1 MGAHVTLTGIRGL
14 IAPFLGM
21 ALYLGWAAHELPLG
35 VTLPAWS
42 GLGELLMPLAAVL
55 SGVSA
60 VGFRNL
66 QRRIE
71 ALQAE

>member
-1 MGAHVTLTGIRGL
+1 M

-21 ALYLGWAAHELPLG
+21 ALYLGWSAYPLPLG

-55 SGVSA
+55 SGMSA